1 MPILVPVFIWGL
13 SNFHPVIIQVFSLLL
28 SFKYGRLYY
37 QNVDFHQGFFFI
49 WESVEKG
56 KVKHGDLFAFIDL
69 VIFKS
74 CEEKISD
81 WIINVAYLKKDF
93 YVKIL
98 FSIYYLER
106 IIKRL

>member
-13 SNFHPVIIQVFSLLL
+13 SNFHPVIIQVFSLLPFIQIWTPIL
-28 SFKYGRLYY
+28 PECRFSSR
-37 QNVDFHQGFFFI
+37 FFFI

-81 WIINVAYLKKDF
+81 WIINVAYLKKRFLCKDI
-93 YVKIL
+93 V
-98 FSIYYLER
+98 
-106 IIKRL
+106 